1 MPAASVAG
9 LLHELP
15 IPKLRQLGGK
25 FGEELQ
31 QQLGIKTV
39 GEVMFAAQKALL
51 CFLHSE
57 RNSELGLT
65 AGQQCNGPGPSCD
78 ILSCRLLMAEGYRP
92 PELLGLG
99 CRRAG
104 SGPQIQAGGSVR

>member
-1 MPAASVAG
+1 MPAASVPG

-39 GEVMFAAQKALL
+39 GAVMFTAQNVLL
-51 CFLHSE
+51 CLSHSA
-57 RNSELGLT
+57 RNSALGLT
-65 AGQQCNGPGPSCD
+65 LDSNAVDGAHCL
-78 ILSCRLLMAEGYRP
+78 IH
-92 PELLGLG
+92 
-99 CRRAG
+99 
-104 SGPQIQAGGSVR
+104 